1 MKFYKPDVL
10 VVEDCVSSKSRR
22 RPRIQQLIAL
32 YIKQAEQTN
41 IETVL
46 IPNTT
51 IQTHFKQHNARN
63 KHQIAQ
69 VIASHYDVL
78 KRILPP
84 KRKIWMSEDT
94 RMSVFKA
101 VSMVWLYY
109 VTINTCKK

>member
-1 MKFYKPDVL
+1 ML

-22 RPRIQQLIAL
+22 RPRIQQLIELSINKAQQM
-32 YIKQAEQTN
+32 K
-41 IETVL
+41 IETIL
-46 IPNTT
+46 LPNAD